1 MTGSTGRTLSD
12 IQFLRWE
19 YVKDDCIE
27 LPDAKTGGRVVPL
40 EPEARAVLADL
51 PREDGNPWVIRG
63 KVPGTHL
70 TDLQRPWRRIR
81 TRAEQEDVRIHDL
94 RHSYASRALA
104 LGESL
109 PVIGRL
115 LGHARV
121 GTTAKYAHLVRD
133 AEKAAAARTGD
144 SIGAHI
150 MPGRAEA
157 A

>member
-1 MTGSTGRTLSD
+1 MVPTNL
-12 IQFLRWE
+12 LRSN
-19 YVKDDCIE
+19 
-27 LPDAKTGGRVVPL
+27 L
-40 EPEARAVLADL
+40 
-51 PREDGNPWVIRG
+51 
-63 KVPGTHL
+63 
-70 TDLQRPWRRIR
+70 
-81 TRAEQEDVRIHDL
+81 HDL
-94 RHSYASRALA
+94 CHTYASRALA

>member
-1 MTGSTGRTLSD
+1 MSAGPPVVPSCPSTSWVFCKKTGR
-12 IQFLRWE
+12 LRSPT
-19 YVKDDCIE
+19 KFR
-27 LPDAKTGGRVVPL
+27 L
-40 EPEARAVLADL
+40 
-51 PREDGNPWVIRG
+51 N
-63 KVPGTHL
+63 
-70 TDLQRPWRRIR
+70 
-81 TRAEQEDVRIHDL
+81 DL
-94 RHSYASRALA
+94 RHTYASRALA

>member
-1 MTGSTGRTLSD
+1 MDRRPEGGGS
-12 IQFLRWE
+12 
-19 YVKDDCIE
+19 
-27 LPDAKTGGRVVPL
+27 
-40 EPEARAVLADL
+40 
-51 PREDGNPWVIRG
+51 
-63 KVPGTHL
+63 HL
-70 TDLQRPWRRIR
+70 TDLQHPWRRIR
-81 TRAEQEDVRIHDL
+81 AKADLLNERIHDL

-104 LGESL
+104 HGESL
-109 PVIGRL
+109 PVIGKL

-121 GTTAKYAHLVRD
+121 GTTAKYAHLVRG